1 MRRLRLVPD
10 DTRIQFM
17 RGRHAGLIVSAVLS
31 IASVILFFTPG
42 LNYGIDFRGGVVVEL
57 RLPGPADTAALRET
71 LDSLHLG
78 EVKLQQF
85 GSPRDMLIKVD
96 ARAGSEDGRRAIQ
109 AALSQRFPGSELRRV
124 EVVGSKVSSELFDDG
139 LLATIL
145 ALAAILIY
153 IWFRFEWQF

>member
-31 IASVILFFTPG
+31 IASIILFFTPG

-57 RLPGPADTAALRET
+57 RLPAPADEATLREALDT
-71 LDSLHLG
+71 LQFG

-85 GSPRDMLIKVD
+85 GSPRDVLIKLD
-96 ARAGSEDGRRAIQ
+96 PRAGSEAGRRAVQ
-109 AALSQRFPGSELRRV
+109 AVLAQRFPGNEIRRI
-124 EVVGSKVSSELFDDG
+124 EVV
-139 LLATIL
+139 
-145 ALAAILIY
+145 
-153 IWFRFEWQF
+153 